1 VGFAREGRGVGHFF
15 VAGVRAVR
23 DEVLVLVWLVGALD
37 GVVGVEEAGFAVRG
51 QGRRG
56 VFAVVA
62 FCVRFAAG
70 VAWRRVVAWAV
81 GRVVVLR
88 SVFLLVTLLVCAASW
103 LEALGYEVAELI
115 AIGALLERTLSVPVP
130 VVVVVVVLPV
140 VVAAAVVVVVTTI
153 IIVAPVTSIAVDVI
167 TIITVLVVIVSAI
180 PAVPAS
186 LTSTHRED

>member
-1 VGFAREGRGVGHFF
+1 
-15 VAGVRAVR
+15 VRAVR

-130 VVVVVVVLPV
+130 VVVVVVLPV